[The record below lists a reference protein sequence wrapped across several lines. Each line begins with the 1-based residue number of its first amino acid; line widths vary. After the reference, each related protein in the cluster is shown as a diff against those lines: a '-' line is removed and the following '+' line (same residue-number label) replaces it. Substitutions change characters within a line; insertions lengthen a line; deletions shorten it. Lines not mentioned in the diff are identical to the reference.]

1 MHIHKGGQ
9 LKDISEQ
16 HTWSVLGID
25 VPGVHY
31 KHLGHILNVLH
42 NVEELH
48 AHHRELPEDVLP
60 AIHHTTGSQ
69 TIPVSNLAATQ
80 HQQRCRN

>member
-31 KHLGHILNVLH
+31 KHLGHMLNVLH

-48 AHHRELPEDVLP
+48 AHH
-60 AIHHTTGSQ
+60 
-69 TIPVSNLAATQ
+69 
-80 HQQRCRN
+80 

>member
-31 KHLGHILNVLH
+31 KHLGHMLNVLH
-42 NVEELH
+42 DVEELH

-60 AIHHTTGSQ
+60 AIHHEAKPYQS
-69 TIPVSNLAATQ
+69 TIV
-80 HQQRCRN
+80 QRHNTSRDTVTKP